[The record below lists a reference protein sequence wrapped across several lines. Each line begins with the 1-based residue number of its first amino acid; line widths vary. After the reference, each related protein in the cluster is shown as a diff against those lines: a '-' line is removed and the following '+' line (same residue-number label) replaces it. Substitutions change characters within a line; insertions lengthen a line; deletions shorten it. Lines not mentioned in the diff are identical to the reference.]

1 MAINRR
7 HAAVREDVWHRLDLI
22 ARQILPFFVTLLLIM
37 VAMVPLRVPL
47 LSPVIPAL
55 PLIAVYYW
63 SVHKPNLMPVWAIFL
78 IGLFHD
84 LLTAGPPGVGI
95 LSLLVESLRRLL
107 VGAGF
112 LAIWLV
118 FVPVAAAASL
128 STWLLTCLIETRF
141 FDPDPTLFQFFA
153 TIAGYPCLA
162 WVLSQLQRTLVR

>member
-1 MAINRR
+1 
-7 HAAVREDVWHRLDLI
+7 VREDVWNRLDLI
-22 ARQILPFFVTLLLIM
+22 ARNFLPFFVTLLLIM
-37 VAMVPLRVPL
+37 VAVVPLRVPI

-63 SVHKPNLMPVWAIFL
+63 SVYKPNLMPAWAIFL

-84 LLTAGPPGVGI
+84 LLAAGPPGVGI
-95 LSLLVESLRRLL
+95 LSLLLVYGLVASLRRFL

-112 LAIWLV
+112 LAVWLV
-118 FVPVAAAASL
+118 FVPVAAAALL
-128 STWLLTCLIETRF
+128 STWLLTSLVETRL
-141 FDPDPTLFQFFA
+141 FDLEPTLFRFFA

>member
-1 MAINRR
+1 M
-7 HAAVREDVWHRLDLI
+7 REDVWHRLDLI
-22 ARQILPFFVTLLLIM
+22 ARNVLPSFVTLLLVMI
-37 VAMVPLRVPL
+37 AMVPLRVPV
-47 LSPVIPAL
+47 LSPVIPSL

-84 LLTAGPPGVGI
+84 LLAAGPAGVGI
-95 LSLLVESLRRLL
+95 LSLLLVYGLVESVRRLL

-118 FVPVAAAASL
+118 FVPIAAASL
-128 STWLLTCLIETRF
+128 LAAWLLTCLIETQLF
-141 FDPDPTLFQFFA
+141 ELEPTVFRFFA

>member
-1 MAINRR
+1 M
-7 HAAVREDVWHRLDLI
+7 REDVWHRLDLI
-22 ARQILPFFVTLLLIM
+22 ARNILPFFVTLLLIM
-37 VAMVPLRVPL
+37 VAMIPLRVPL
-47 LSPVIPAL
+47 LTPVIPAL

-63 SVHKPNLMPVWAIFL
+63 SVYKPNLMPIWAIFL

-84 LLTAGPPGVGI
+84 LLTAGPAGVGI
-95 LSLLVESLRRLL
+95 LSLLLVYGLVASLRRLL

-128 STWLLTCLIETRF
+128 STWLLTCLIETRL
-141 FDPDPTLFQFFA
+141 FDLEPTLFQYFA

>member
-1 MAINRR
+1 
-7 HAAVREDVWHRLDLI
+7 
-22 ARQILPFFVTLLLIM
+22 VTLLLIM
-37 VAMVPLRVPL
+37 AAMVPLRVPL

-63 SVHKPNLMPVWAIFL
+63 SVYKPDLMPIWAIFL

-84 LLTAGPPGVGI
+84 LLSAGPAGVGI
-95 LSLLVESLRRLL
+95 LSLLLVYGLVESLRRLL

-128 STWLLTCLIETRF
+128 STWLLTCLLTCLIETRL
-141 FDPDPTLFQFFA
+141 FDLEPTLFQYFA

-162 WVLSQLQRTLVR
+162 WVLSQLQRSLIR

>member
-1 MAINRR
+1 
-7 HAAVREDVWHRLDLI
+7 VREDVWNRLDLI
-22 ARQILPFFVTLLLIM
+22 ARNVLPVFVTLLLVMI
-37 VAMVPLRVPL
+37 AMVPLRVPVL
-47 LSPVIPAL
+47 TPVIPSL

-63 SVHKPNLMPVWAIFL
+63 SVYKPNLMPVWAIFL

-95 LSLLVESLRRLL
+95 LSLLLVYALVESLRRLL

-112 LAIWLV
+112 LSIWLV

-128 STWLLTCLIETRF
+128 AAWLLTSLVETRLF
-141 FDPDPTLFQFFA
+141 ELEPTVFRYFA